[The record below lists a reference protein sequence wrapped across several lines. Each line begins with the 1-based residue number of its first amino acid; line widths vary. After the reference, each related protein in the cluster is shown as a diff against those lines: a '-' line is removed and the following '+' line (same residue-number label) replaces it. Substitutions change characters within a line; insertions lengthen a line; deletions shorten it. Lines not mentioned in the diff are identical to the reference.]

1 MNRKRTNA
9 WLWLLLPFLLLLQ
22 TTFVQAASLP
32 SIPTDNYFDQV
43 NLLNSQTQDLVSTKN
58 QQYAETKDKP
68 QIMLAVVK
76 STGDSD
82 VDQYAADL
90 FSKWGIGQKKLD
102 NGILILYALNDGQR
116 NVRVEVG
123 YGLEDVVTDSQAGQI
138 LASNKSQLKSTSTE
152 TVNQGLQK
160 TFSSITTLVD
170 RHYGYKNDRK
180 SDKGYQN
187 RMNSNRS
194 IFNVKNILQL
204 VGLIIV
210 IGFMFSPWGRS
221 WQLWSI
227 LAWLFNNNDHF
238 GGFGGGGSSS
248 GGGSSGGGG
257 ASI

>member
-90 FSKWGIGQKKLD
+90 FSKWGIGQKT
-102 NGILILYALNDGQR
+102 G
-116 NVRVEVG
+116 
-123 YGLEDVVTDSQAGQI
+123 
-138 LASNKSQLKSTSTE
+138 
-152 TVNQGLQK
+152 
-160 TFSSITTLVD
+160 
-170 RHYGYKNDRK
+170 
-180 SDKGYQN
+180 
-187 RMNSNRS
+187 
-194 IFNVKNILQL
+194 
-204 VGLIIV
+204 
-210 IGFMFSPWGRS
+210 
-221 WQLWSI
+221 
-227 LAWLFNNNDHF
+227 
-238 GGFGGGGSSS
+238 
-248 GGGSSGGGG
+248 
-257 ASI
+257 